1 MLKKVYSLI
10 MIIMLVSSCAT
21 KKHITSSTT
30 TSATNIVTDSAT
42 QSKNIS
48 EDLQIEWV
56 LDGEETSGIVD
67 TSGIPKWLKPILPS
81 ADKPPRKGK
90 LRDTSKIPKW
100 LKPILPSTDKPPRRG
115 KLRITISEHT
125 SSSSQL
131 SMLKKSMKSKQKK
144 KAKTTEKAKE
154 SVKSQNRNWL
164 ISSIIIIIFGFLV
177 KYVLEH
183 KNNIK
188 KAWRKVKKSL
198 SLH

>member
-30 TSATNIVTDSAT
+30 TSATNIVTDTAT

-48 EDLQIEWV
+48 EYLQIEWNF
-56 LDGEETSGIVD
+56 DGEEASGISD
-67 TSGIPKWLKPILPS
+67 TTNIPKWLKPILPS
-81 ADKPPRKGK
+81 SDKPPKK
-90 LRDTSKIPKW
+90 V
-100 LKPILPSTDKPPRRG
+100 
-115 KLRITISEHT
+115 KLRITISKHF
-125 SSSSQL
+125 SSASLQT
-131 SMLKKSMKSKQKK
+131 KVEKSVKSKQKE
-144 KAKTTEKAKE
+144 KAKMKERAKE
-154 SVKSQNRNWL
+154 SVKSPNRNWL

-177 KYVLEH
+177 KYLLKH

-198 SLH
+198 SLHQP

>member
-48 EDLQIEWV
+48 EDLQIEWSF
-56 LDGEETSGIVD
+56 DGEEASGITD

-81 ADKPPRKGK
+81 KDKPPRKGK
-90 LRDTSKIPKW
+90 LR
-100 LKPILPSTDKPPRRG
+100 
-115 KLRITISEHT
+115 ITISKHS

-131 SMLKKSMKSKQKK
+131 SMVRKTMKSKQKK
-144 KAKTTEKAKE
+144 KAKTAEKAKE
-154 SVKSQNRNWL
+154 SVKSPNRNWL

-177 KYVLEH
+177 KYLLEH

-198 SLH
+198 SLHQP

>member
-1 MLKKVYSLI
+1 

-30 TSATNIVTDSAT
+30 TSATNIVTDSAA

-48 EDLQIEWV
+48 EDLQIEWFF
-56 LDGEETSGIVD
+56 DGEEASGIAD

-81 ADKPPRKGK
+81 ADKPPKK
-90 LRDTSKIPKW
+90 
-100 LKPILPSTDKPPRRG
+100 G
-115 KLRITISEHT
+115 KLRITISKHF
-125 SSSSQL
+125 SSSTQQTKA
-131 SMLKKSMKSKQKK
+131 KKSVKSKKK
-144 KAKTTEKAKE
+144 EKAKTTKKAKE

-164 ISSIIIIIFGFLV
+164 INSIIIIIFGFLV

-188 KAWRKVKKSL
+188 KALRKVKKSL
-198 SLH
+198 SLHQP

>member
-1 MLKKVYSLI
+1 

-48 EDLQIEWV
+48 EDLQIEWFF
-56 LDGEETSGIVD
+56 DGEEASGISD
-67 TSGIPKWLKPILPS
+67 TTNIPKWLKPILPT
-81 ADKPPRKGK
+81 ADKPPRKV
-90 LRDTSKIPKW
+90 KI
-100 LKPILPSTDKPPRRG
+100 
-115 KLRITISEHT
+115 RITISKHS
-125 SSSSQL
+125 SSSSQ
-131 SMLKKSMKSKQKK
+131 KTKVEKSVKSKQKE
-144 KAKTTEKAKE
+144 KAKSTEKAKE

-164 ISSIIIIIFGFLV
+164 ISSIIIIIFGFIV

-183 KNNIK
+183 KNNLK

-198 SLH
+198 SLHQP